1 MSYGRWVV
9 GKKVTGMGRK
19 ILRGLEGPLGGRTWF
34 VRTLSSALRYSYG
47 GQAQETCRDYS
58 KIIAERYCLSNNYHK
73 VFGCREMARCLFEL
87 AAPKTDWERV
97 DRLVRRAARLRRRP
111 LQERGRLVVCVVRR
125 AARLHDLA
133 RINPSCLRVNGRR
146 TLRGAFSAGRDGTTS
161 RARRRGRS
169 RGMCS

>member
-1 MSYGRWVV
+1 MSYGRWAV
-9 GKKVTGMGRK
+9 GKKVTGVDRN
-19 ILRGLEGPLGGRTWF
+19 ILRELEGPLGGRTWF

-87 AAPKTDWERV
+87 AALKTDWERV
-97 DRLVRRAARLRRRP
+97 DRLVRRAARLPDRV
-111 LQERGRLVVCVVRR
+111 GV
-125 AARLHDLA
+125 
-133 RINPSCLRVNGRR
+133 NPSLLRVNGRR

-169 RGMCS
+169 RGMCP